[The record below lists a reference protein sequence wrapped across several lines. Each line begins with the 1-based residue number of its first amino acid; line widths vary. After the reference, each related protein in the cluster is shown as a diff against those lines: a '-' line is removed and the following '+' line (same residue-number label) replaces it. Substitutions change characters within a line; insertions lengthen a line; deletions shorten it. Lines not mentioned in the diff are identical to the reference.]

1 MMEHTLQETHN
12 KVHTAELMLLSAE
25 GAEMHRDY
33 RRDSRVT
40 GTGSRGMHK
49 DEPVC
54 YLRFNPN
61 GLKVYS
67 RQSSRDVPIGDCES
81 LAEFRLHVADWARVE
96 EVPPEAIAFS
106 RADFAVDYYAEDGA
120 ERFRQMCDM
129 LILAFNIKHDV
140 QEKEQYYGATQ
151 TTMEHKNNR
160 TKAGPFELECYRK
173 CVQKRGSGIQWRL
186 EMRYIQNKRRKNR
199 KLYRDILPM
208 LETLRAELRTLP
220 DYYMEAQAAMNATLV
235 KKFRE
240 SVAGSGGAVRLNEFV
255 FLNQDRVF
263 SWKQLKSLF
272 AELGSKNPDNSA
284 RNYRKGRKGHHM
296 ITDKDFRN
304 FIEMIDASIESW
316 VKNDTKL
323 NDFFNSRNGAIPD
336 ESTGAP
342 F

>member
-1 MMEHTLQETHN
+1 
-12 KVHTAELMLLSAE
+12 
-25 GAEMHRDY
+25 
-33 RRDSRVT
+33 
-40 GTGSRGMHK
+40 
-49 DEPVC
+49 
-54 YLRFNPN
+54 
-61 GLKVYS
+61 
-67 RQSSRDVPIGDCES
+67 
-81 LAEFRLHVADWARVE
+81 
-96 EVPPEAIAFS
+96 
-106 RADFAVDYYAEDGA
+106 
-120 ERFRQMCDM
+120 
-129 LILAFNIKHDV
+129 
-140 QEKEQYYGATQ
+140 
-151 TTMEHKNNR
+151 
-160 TKAGPFELECYRK
+160 
-173 CVQKRGSGIQWRL
+173 
-186 EMRYIQNKRRKNR
+186 
-199 KLYRDILPM
+199 M